1 MSTKLVR
8 SAALKPGS
16 NVRLRIGHEDNEQ
29 RLDDTWYKVSDTRDS
44 HGNPLVVNV
53 LTGQLYSAMPESIW
67 EMNL

>member
-16 NVRLRIGHEDNEQ
+16 NARLRIGHDDNEQ
-29 RLDDTWYKVSDTRDS
+29 WLDDTWYKVTDGTDTD
-44 HGNPLVVNV
+44 GNPLVVDV
-53 LTGQLYSAMPESIW
+53 LSGKLHAAMPYSIW